1 MTSWAYPAVGY
12 LVTVLFWGGYLL
24 WSGGRRKDQ
33 P

>member
-12 LVTVLFWGGYLL
+12 TVTVLFWVGYLL
-24 WSGGRRKDQ
+24 WSGRRQKDR